1 MQYCSWMLY
10 HSAGWLCEEHLL
22 GKFTHIQ
29 QVNQPK
35 PGDSS
40 SAEYPSQLVF
50 DCISPILFEA
60 ILLGEII
67 CSFSFTKKK
76 PLNHDIALTVSCWS
90 VLRVQDAWFLKW
102 SDAGVH
108 QLQAC
113 GQLLLYVLLSIY
125 MYTKKIEEKQK
136 HELIKRHSF
145 FWAMGPP
152 LILPLYMAAS
162 LHCAKPVNQ
171 ILWWDTILA
180 QVRSMKYWICGITNL
195 FKTLRP

>member
-1 MQYCSWMLY
+1 MWWNLMKGNILFSLWVEHANQSKYLSEQTDLTGLIKLKKLTSFYYLFKGLNTLLLMLYCSWMLY
-10 HSAGWLCEEHLL
+10 HSANWLCEEHLF

-29 QVNQPK
+29 RVNQSK

-60 ILLGEII
+60 ILHGEII
-67 CSFSFTKKK
+67 FSFSFTKK
-76 PLNHDIALTVSCWS
+76 PLNHDIALTVSCRS

-113 GQLLLYVLLSIY
+113 RQLLLYVLLSIC
-125 MYTKKIEEKQK
+125 MYTKKKK
-136 HELIKRHSF
+136 NMS
-145 FWAMGPP
+145 W
-152 LILPLYMAAS
+152 
-162 LHCAKPVNQ
+162 
-171 ILWWDTILA
+171 
-180 QVRSMKYWICGITNL
+180 
-195 FKTLRP
+195 